1 MKKIILIFSAILIT
15 INAFA
20 QTPPA
25 KVKAAFNGK
34 YPKATKVSWGK
45 ESAKEWEA
53 EFTLNGSKVSANFS
67 QDGTWVETERMIP
80 ISALP
85 KQVEQ
90 AIDKQY
96 PKWKISSADKTE
108 TARNGVVYEV
118 GIKSGSHKKEV
129 IFKEDGT
136 PVKE

>member
-1 MKKIILIFSAILIT
+1 MFSAILIT
-15 INAFA
+15 INVFA
-20 QTPPA
+20 LTPPA
-25 KVKAAFNGK
+25 KVKAAFSQK

-53 EFTLNGSKVSANFS
+53 EFTLDGTKVSANFS
-67 QDGTWVETERMIP
+67 QDGTWVETERMIA

-85 KQVEQ
+85 KPVEE

-108 TARNGVVYEV
+108 TAKNGVVYEV
-118 GIKSGSHKKEV
+118 GIKSASHKKEV